1 MSKQEEITK
10 LQSQKEAIL
19 KAMKDPHLCEGTASL
34 YSRVSGYYRNV
45 SSMNIG
51 KQQEIKDRKNFV
63 I

>member
-1 MSKQEEITK
+1 MSKQEEITNLK
-10 LQSQKEAIL
+10 NQREAIV

-45 SSMNIG
+45 SAMNIG
-51 KQQEIKDRKNFV
+51 KQQEVKDRKNFV